1 MSARSFALA
10 CGLVYAVLGV
20 LEAFP
25 LVSPVVAATHL
36 LIGLWGLA
44 AWARAAS
51 AVKYARAATAIFT
64 VLAVLGLIPGL
75 HPYLGLLPIEGRD
88 VWLHLVSALLAA
100 YFGFRQ
106 FAGDRRDGAR
116 DRRRKPRTPAPKER
130 RHGYY
135 ERRRTPYAA

>member
-25 LVSPVVAATHL
+25 LISPVVAATHL

-51 AVKYARAATAIFT
+51 AVRYARAATLIFT

-88 VWLHLVSALLAA
+88 VWLHLVSALIAA
-100 YFGFRQ
+100 YFGYRQ
-106 FAGDRRDGAR
+106 A
-116 DRRRKPRTPAPKER
+116 
-130 RHGYY
+130 
-135 ERRRTPYAA
+135 